1 MEYDNKLYT
10 DLNMYK
16 SHIHKDIQEQVDMKK
31 HMVSEFT
38 YVKFSNRQKY
48 FVVVALRTLAI
59 SGERGTDLEEA

>member
-1 MEYDNKLYT
+1 
-10 DLNMYK
+10 MYK
-16 SHIHKDIQEQVDMKK
+16 SHIHKDIQKQVDMKK